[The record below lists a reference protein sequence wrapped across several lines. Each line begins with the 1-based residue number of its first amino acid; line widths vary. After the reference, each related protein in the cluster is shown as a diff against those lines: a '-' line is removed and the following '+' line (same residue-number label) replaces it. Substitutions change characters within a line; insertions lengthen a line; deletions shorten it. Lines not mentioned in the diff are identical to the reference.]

1 MSVNTIQAQFPMLD
15 FSNLIPIIRE
25 QLSESEK
32 ALYSTELIEQIVFL
46 YHAMQA
52 DYEHNIFDKV
62 HHVDLFFQQGFESY
76 VDTVTICKYIQLEL
90 EKDAISI
97 DEKITSRFVESIKR
111 QYKQLSIQPA

>member
-1 MSVNTIQAQFPMLD
+1 MLNS
-15 FSNLIPIIRE
+15 SNLIQIIRE
-25 QLSESEK
+25 PLSKSEK
-32 ALYSTELIEQIVFL
+32 ALYSRELIEQIVFL

-76 VDTVTICKYIQLEL
+76 VDTDKICKYIQLEL
-90 EKDAISI
+90 EKDSISI

-111 QYKQLSIQPA
+111 QYKKLSDQPA